1 MQKEMIREQINIV
14 GKLEDSNDIETTKI
28 RHGDPFAVSFFQ
40 ESGALEE
47 SYIDNDV
54 AEDWEEETD
63 TFQPYLNENQ
73 EVLEWLYTELK
84 DVFSIDLILKSL
96 QCIIRGG
103 DDAVDSN
110 IVILCEDDN
119 EDSQSKENLASADG
133 NQVSAEE

>member
-1 MQKEMIREQINIV
+1 MQEEMIREQINIV

-28 RHGDPFAVSFFQ
+28 RHHGDPFAVFFFQ

-54 AEDWEEETD
+54 TEDWKN
-63 TFQPYLNENQ
+63 QSYLNENQ

-84 DVFSIDLILKSL
+84 DVFSMDLILKSL

>member
-1 MQKEMIREQINIV
+1 MALQKEMIREQINIV

-73 EVLEWLYTELK
+73 EVLE
-84 DVFSIDLILKSL
+84 
-96 QCIIRGG
+96 
-103 DDAVDSN
+103 
-110 IVILCEDDN
+110 
-119 EDSQSKENLASADG
+119 
-133 NQVSAEE
+133 

>member
-1 MQKEMIREQINIV
+1 MQEEMIREQINIV

-28 RHGDPFAVSFFQ
+28 RHGDPFAVFFFQ

-54 AEDWEEETD
+54 TEDWKN
-63 TFQPYLNENQ
+63 QSYLNENQ

-84 DVFSIDLILKSL
+84 DVFSMDLILKSL